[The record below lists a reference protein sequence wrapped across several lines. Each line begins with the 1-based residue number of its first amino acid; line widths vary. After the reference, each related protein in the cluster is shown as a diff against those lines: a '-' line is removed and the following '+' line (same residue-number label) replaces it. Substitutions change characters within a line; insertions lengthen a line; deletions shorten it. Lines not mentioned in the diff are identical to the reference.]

1 MNVAYGGK
9 SWILGQAQ
17 NDTLMMAERFFIFRR
32 FDWLLA
38 LFVFL
43 LAGLGLLTISTIS
56 HDLFYQQ
63 LIWNV
68 IGVVLA
74 AMLVLIDWRSL
85 MQYRWFVFLIYF
97 IGIALLIATFFFAP
111 TIRGTRSWLVFGP
124 VRFQTAEFAKM
135 ALIIFFSY
143 FFARRH
149 VGIGQIRNIIVSFFY
164 FLLPALFVFIQPDMG
179 SMLVMFGIWFGYL
192 IFSGMRM
199 RHLLTAIMIVAVV
212 VGIGWFSFLKPYQK
226 ERIIG
231 LFDPSYDPLGVNY
244 SVNQAKIAVGSA
256 GFFGK
261 GLYSGTQV
269 QLGFLPEAGTDFIFP
284 AFVEEWGIFGM
295 IILFLLYLGVF
306 WRLYIIGTLASGN
319 FSKLLLLGF
328 WLLMLIHITF
338 NLGSALGLLP
348 VIGVP
353 LSFMSYGGSHA
364 LIVFLLFGFSEG
376 VASRMIY

>member
-1 MNVAYGGK
+1 
-9 SWILGQAQ
+9 
-17 NDTLMMAERFFIFRR
+17 
-32 FDWLLA
+32 
-38 LFVFL
+38 
-43 LAGLGLLTISTIS
+43 
-56 HDLFYQQ
+56 
-63 LIWNV
+63 
-68 IGVVLA
+68 
-74 AMLVLIDWRSL
+74 
-85 MQYRWFVFLIYF
+85 
-97 IGIALLIATFFFAP
+97 
-111 TIRGTRSWLVFGP
+111 
-124 VRFQTAEFAKM
+124 
-135 ALIIFFSY
+135 
-143 FFARRH
+143 
-149 VGIGQIRNIIVSFFY
+149 
-164 FLLPALFVFIQPDMG
+164 
-179 SMLVMFGIWFGYL
+179 
-192 IFSGMRM
+192 M